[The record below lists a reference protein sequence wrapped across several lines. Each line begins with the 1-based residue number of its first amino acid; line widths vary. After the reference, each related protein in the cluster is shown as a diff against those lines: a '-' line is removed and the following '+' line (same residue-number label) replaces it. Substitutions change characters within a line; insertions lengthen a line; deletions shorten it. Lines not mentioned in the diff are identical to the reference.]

1 MRVLFDAYWWEEGPT
16 ANRAVLREVVYAWQE
31 QFPDDEIA
39 FAVRK
44 QDVKTIHASMPSVG
58 LLPLKLRPHGLSVI
72 FELPFRARKARPDII
87 ITNNFT
93 PLFGPSAVFIQ
104 DVLFE
109 TNPEWFT
116 VPERAYFRLMPLSA
130 PRARVVY
137 SSSRAEGE
145 RIRSIVKSAKPVES
159 VGLAVGTELLAE
171 AAVAPSVPLTPKQF
185 LLTVG
190 RLNVRKNL
198 EFTCLAA
205 IRSGRLSPD
214 YPLVIAGAFQ
224 GKTTIVSPEME
235 AAVAR
240 GDILLLG
247 FVSASELVWLY
258 ENADAFLFMSLGE
271 GFGLP
276 PLEALSFGSKV
287 IASDIPV
294 MREILGEHAR
304 FVDPTSVEDLADAI
318 NQIENDEGEA
328 TRREYARTSYSWPS
342 TVRRMRAALMPSAR
356 SSKVD

>member
-1 MRVLFDAYWWEEGPT
+1 VRVLFDAYWWVEGPT
-16 ANRAVLREVVYAWQE
+16 ANRAVLREVVHAWRE
-31 QFPDDEIA
+31 QFPEDTIA
-39 FAVRK
+39 LAVRK
-44 QDVKTIHASMPSVG
+44 QDVDTIRAAMPSVG
-58 LLPLKLRPHGLSVI
+58 LLPLRFRPHGLSVI
-72 FELPFRARKARPDII
+72 FELPFRALKARPDIM

-130 PRARVVY
+130 ARARVVY
-137 SSSRAEGE
+137 SSSRAEGR
-145 RIRSIVKSAKPVES
+145 RIRSIVKSARRVKS
-159 VGLAVGTELLAE
+159 VGLAVGVELLAE
-171 AAVAPSVPLTPKQF
+171 KPITPSAPLTPKGF
-185 LLTVG
+185 ILTVG

-205 IRSGRLSPD
+205 IRSGRLSPE
-214 YPLVIAGAFQ
+214 YPLVIAGSFQ
-224 GKTTIVSPEME
+224 GKTTVISAEME
-235 AAVAR
+235 SAVAR

-258 ENADAFLFMSLGE
+258 ENAAAFLFMSLGE

-276 PLEALSFGSKV
+276 PLEALSFGSQV

-294 MREILGEHAR
+294 MREILGVHAT
-304 FVDPTSVEDLADAI
+304 FVDPTSVDELGYAI
-318 NQIENDEGEA
+318 AQLELDGDDA
-328 TRREYARTSYSWPS
+328 TRREYARTSFSWPS
-342 TVRRMRAALMPSAR
+342 TVRQMRSALTTP
-356 SSKVD
+356 DGLPEGN